1 MDRPRVWQFFL
12 LLSMASAETT
22 EVREAM
28 VQFMQKLAPQ
38 NIQREP
44 NFGWNLSSDPCG
56 DKWKGV
62 TCYVD
67 SPRIKKIV
75 LNEENLTGLF
85 DAASLCVSRALLV
98 LSLNSNNIVGML
110 PEEISACSLLTHVY
124 LSGNN
129 FSGDLPGSLSSLS
142 DLKRF
147 DVSRN
152 GFYGVIPDMSRISG
166 LLTFR
171 AENNRLTGGIPQFDF
186 SKIQDF
192 NVSYNNLSG
201 EIPDV
206 KERFHETS
214 FLGNPGLC
222 GKPTSNTCTQKKN
235 KGKTLQDYLM
245 YSGYAVIGLLIFCL
259 IGFKLIM
266 KCKSKQKDDV
276 STKDSQT
283 GMVISPS
290 SESKSIGGGNRSE
303 FSITSVESGKDSSL
317 TVLHS
322 PVSEGLKFEDLLRAP
337 AILIGRGK
345 NGSLYKVT
353 LSEGVILAVKRIKGW
368 DVSKDEFTK
377 RMEAIDQ
384 VKHPNVLPVI
394 AFYCSRQEKLLVYDF
409 QEIGNLFKL
418 LHGPEKGEQFH
429 WESRLDVA
437 AKIADALAFMHERLQ
452 TVGIPH
458 GNLKSS
464 NILLNKEME
473 PLVSEYGL
481 AVINNQADSH
491 LAQMERSQDNDF
503 PIVNE
508 RNNIFKADVYNFGV
522 ILLELLTGELVP
534 DNGYD
539 LAAWV
544 DSAIREEWTKEV
556 FEKSLVSEGANAER
570 MVNLLQVA
578 SECISSSAEMRPSMR
593 EVAHLVNS
601 IKEYEEKSKSSDR

>member
-1 MDRPRVWQFFL
+1 
-12 LLSMASAETT
+12 MASAETM

-28 VQFMQKLAPQ
+28 VQFMQKLSPQ

-44 NFGWNLSSDPCG
+44 NFGWNSSSDPCE

-67 SPRIKKIV
+67 SPRIKKII
-75 LNEENLTGLF
+75 LDEENLTGLF
-85 DAASLCVSRALLV
+85 DAASLCANRALLV
-98 LSLNSNNIVGML
+98 LSLNSNNIFGML
-110 PEEISACSLLTHVY
+110 PEQISACTHLTHIY

-152 GFYGVIPDMSRISG
+152 GFYGVIPDMARISG

-171 AENNRLTGGIPQFDF
+171 AEINRLSGGIPQFDF

-192 NVSYNNLSG
+192 NVSCNNLGG

-206 KERFHETS
+206 KGRFNETS

-222 GKPTSNTCTQKKN
+222 GKPKFNACTHETN
-235 KGKTLQDYLM
+235 KGRTLQDYLM
-245 YSGYAVIGLLIFCL
+245 YSGYAVIGLLIVCL
-259 IGFKLIM
+259 VGFKLIM
-266 KCKSKQKDDV
+266 KCKSQQKNDA

-283 GMVISPS
+283 GMVSSTS

-317 TVLHS
+317 TVLCS
-322 PVSEGLKFEDLLRAP
+322 PVYEGLKFEDLLRAP
-337 AILIGRGK
+337 AVLIGRGK

-353 LSEGVILAVKRIKGW
+353 ISELGVILAVKRIKGW

-384 VKHPNVLPVI
+384 VKHPNVSPVV
-394 AFYCSRQEKLLVYDF
+394 AFYCSRQEKLLVYEF
-409 QEIGNLFKL
+409 QETGSLFQL
-418 LHGPEKGEQFH
+418 LHGHENGEPFN
-429 WESRLDVA
+429 WESRLDIA
-437 AKIADALAFMHERLQ
+437 ATVADALAFMHERLQ
-452 TVGIPH
+452 TAGIPH

-464 NILLNKEME
+464 NILLNKESME
-473 PLVSEYGL
+473 PLISEYGL
-481 AVINNQADSH
+481 AVINNQDDSH
-491 LAQMERSQDNDF
+491 SSQMERSQDD
-503 PIVNE
+503 E
-508 RNNIFKADVYNFGV
+508 RNDIFKADVYNFGV

-539 LAAWV
+539 LAAWI
-544 DSAIREEWTKEV
+544 DSAIREEWTVEV
-556 FEKSLVSEGANAER
+556 FDKSLVSEGANAEK

-578 SECISSSAEMRPSMR
+578 LECISSSAEMRPSMS

-601 IKEYEEKSKSSDR
+601 IKGI